1 MQLDEYTR
9 RKESLL
15 RDLQRLQIIADDL
28 NLKNQAKDLEQ
39 NVIQLGREYFE
50 LVVVGEFSRG
60 KSTFINAMLGR
71 RILPSSKKP
80 TTTVISKIIYSE
92 TPSYRLVYKDGM
104 SRVLDEKTFIKL
116 TAPKEADEADQA
128 GWKKYLHQKD
138 DISKIDYAVVSYPLD
153 FCKDNVEII
162 DTPGINDL
170 NTDRVDITY
179 RYLNKADAV
188 IMVLAANQVLTAS
201 EMEFLRQ
208 RILSN
213 QIADIFFVINFKD
226 QASAQEEGEVINFA
240 RQNLQQLMD
249 SADSP
254 LRLYLVSSKQAL
266 VFRRLKNGENVPM
279 SSLQWKPE
287 NLEITGFPVFEEA
300 LGHFLTEEKG
310 NIKLKKYRRRALAG
324 GELLAKDLRTRM
336 EIAKHSVDEVR
347 AKIAEMKPVLQKSQ
361 HEANQAVRQMETNL
375 GRYKDE
381 IRNICLSNGSHMRQ
395 AINRAVEDYDGEWN
409 SKSISKAVSK
419 VMGKE
424 KMKLIDEIQAFEE
437 ENLKKEAGRT
447 QQQLAAVWSDIDANY
462 QKSFSLPALPE
473 QENELEIDLSSVTSS
488 NADGVIGAAAVGA
501 VIGGIIGGAALL
513 PVLAIAGGL
522 ACLFGL
528 FGGHDDNGASSRE
541 RQKDSLKKDL
551 HKHYDK
557 EYREMTEKIL
567 EQYDKTVSSYGQNVR
582 TEVDN
587 RIEDMQKQLDE
598 IMKLKNMKEQDAGR
612 EEKKLQQMLA
622 DVRAICDTMQA
633 AR

>member
-375 GRYKDE
+375 GCYKDE

>member
-104 SRVLDEKTFIKL
+104 SRGLDEKTFIKL

-375 GRYKDE
+375 GCYKDE